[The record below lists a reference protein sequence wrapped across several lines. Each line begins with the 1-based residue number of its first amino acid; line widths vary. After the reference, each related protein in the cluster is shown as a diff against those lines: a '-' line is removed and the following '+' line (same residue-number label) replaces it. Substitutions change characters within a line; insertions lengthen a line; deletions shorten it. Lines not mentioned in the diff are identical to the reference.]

1 MIDTLEKAQQE
12 GRAPWTNVEI
22 DTRDFVVYN
31 DIYPVTE
38 GHTLVVPKQA
48 TVEDIN
54 RCFRFALEM
63 GNQNVQSLANDISG
77 YNVGINMGES
87 AGQTCMY
94 PHVHLIFRR
103 DGDMEDPAG
112 GVRGVIPE
120 KQKYKKGEE
129 MTIDLDKTYGATT
142 TYLDEEANLDG
153 C

>member
-1 MIDTLEKAQQE
+1 MHIDTLEKAQKD
-12 GRAPWTNVEI
+12 GRAPWTNVEL
-22 DTRDFVVYN
+22 DTRDFVVYS

-48 TVEDIN
+48 TLDDIN
-54 RCFRFALEM
+54 RCFKFALSM
-63 GNQNVQSLANDISG
+63 GQQNVDSLSNNITG

-103 DGDMEDPAG
+103 DGDMKDPKG

-120 KQKYKKGEE
+120 KQKY
-129 MTIDLDKTYGATT
+129 
-142 TYLDEEANLDG
+142 
-153 C
+153 

>member
-1 MIDTLEKAQQE
+1 MDTLAKAQEE
-12 GRAPWTNVEI
+12 GRAPWSNVEL

-31 DIYPVTE
+31 DIYPVTD
-38 GHTLVVPKQA
+38 GHTLIVPRKN
-48 TVEDIN
+48 TIENIN
-54 RCFRFALEM
+54 KCFNFAMTM
-63 GNQNVQSLANDISG
+63 GSDNVRSEKTNITG
-77 YNVGINMGES
+77 FNVGINMGAS

-120 KQKYKKGEE
+120 KQKYTKKEADQIE
-129 MTIDLDKTYGATT
+129 MF
-142 TYLDEEANLDG
+142 DEPTVG